1 MATAHPGPTGVDS
14 MDLMDLLQ
22 DPAYR
27 HMLLNHIPVL
37 GLIIAFVVLTAG
49 LVTRQ
54 TALLLTGLVLI
65 ALTSGMSLPVATYGD
80 AAYPE
85 IYDSLDGHGRGWLDY
100 HAELAETWLPLLY
113 ANAALAVI
121 AIMVVAVNPG
131 LIRWVS
137 LLVALVT
144 LASIGGASI
153 VASAGGKIQHPEFRL
168 SDPPRVD
175 SSR

>member
-1 MATAHPGPTGVDS
+1 